1 MKQKDDDLQDAS
13 ELTDSGVEIAAE
25 KPGATWEEVEKLVQ
39 TLASE
44 GQKSSQSGLVGDIF
58 RSAVKLAK
66 DSPGTL
72 NLKIAATTLRELRF
86 SFKTFSPHRT
96 EKKITMFGSARVPVG
111 TEAYNLAKSFAAEA
125 VKRKFMIITGGGPG
139 IMAAGNEGAENQGG
153 FGLNIKLPFE
163 QQPNPFIDA
172 KGRLINY
179 KYFFTRKLF
188 LVKEANAFAF
198 FPGGFGTFDEA
209 FEVLTLLQTCK
220 TNIIPI
226 VLVEPAGYGFWT
238 EWEKFLKTAVLT
250 KGFVSASDF
259 HLMKIINT
267 PKEAVDHIE
276 HFYKVYHSM
285 RFVRHLSVLRLKK
298 GLSPEVMKKMNEVKE
313 FKHLSLGEEIKLSKA
328 LPEEGNEPDIN
339 ALPRLVLPFD
349 RKDIGALRKL
359 IDFINDNG

>member
-1 MKQKDDDLQDAS
+1 MKQKDENAPDPS
-13 ELTDSGVEIAAE
+13 ELTDHGVEIAAE
-25 KPGATWEEVEKLVQ
+25 KGTTWEEVEKLVHQ
-39 TLASE
+39 MATE
-44 GQKSSQSGLVGDIF
+44 GQKPGQAGLVSDIF

-66 DSPGTL
+66 DAPGTL

-86 SFKTFSPHRT
+86 SFKTFSSHRSNP
-96 EKKITMFGSARVPVG
+96 KITMFGSARVPVG
-111 TEAYNLAKSFAAEA
+111 TEAYNLAKAFAAEA

-139 IMAAGNEGAENQGG
+139 IMQAGNEGAENQGG

-163 QQPNPFIDA
+163 QTANPFIDA

-188 LVKEANAFAF
+188 LVKEASAFAF

-238 EWEKFLKTAVLT
+238 EWEKFLKEVVLK
-250 KGFVSASDF
+250 KGFVAASDF
-259 HLMKIINT
+259 NLMKIIHT
-267 PKEAVDHIE
+267 PKEAIDHIE
-276 HFYKVYHSM
+276 HFYKVFHSM

-298 GLSPEVMKKMNEVKE
+298 APTAEVMKKINSMQE
-313 FKHLSLGEEIKLSKA
+313 FKHLSMGEEIKLSKA
-328 LPEEGNEPDIN
+328 LPEEGNEPDI
-339 ALPRLVLPFD
+339 ADLPRLVLPFD
-349 RKDIGALRKL
+349 RKDIGSLRKL
-359 IDFINDNG
+359 IDFMNDHA